1 MRRRLK
7 LCHAGRKH
15 NVILSFKRITGTIMD
30 AFPHHTPEV
39 FKQAELAPAQSDRP
53 ARLGDTRQ
61 LYNEVFLPRM
71 QVSLTD
77 GLVAEAGLCEADAG
91 APDRGLA
98 HVQSALVA
106 GELPSASKA
115 GNAVSRL
122 PLRSLSAQDMNARN
136 SVPGIR
142 AAVQR

>member
-1 MRRRLK
+1 M
-7 LCHAGRKH
+7 
-15 NVILSFKRITGTIMD
+15 ILSFKRITGIIMD

-39 FKQAELAPAQSDRP
+39 FKQAELAPAQRDRP

-71 QVSLTD
+71 QVSLTG
-77 GLVAEAGLCEADAG
+77 GLVAEAVLCAAG
-91 APDRGLA
+91 ATERGLA
-98 HVQSALVA
+98 HMQSALVA

-122 PLRSLSAQDMNARN
+122 PLRSLSAQDMNIRT